1 MDHRE
6 LGLKIATPLAALTL
20 IAASAAHAVPAS
32 AATADHPLA
41 DAAQQHRAG
50 SRYGVLFDDFDYR
63 SSTDP
68 KVSQH
73 GWTVRSGVGGPGVEN
88 GATFQPSNIS
98 FPKINGGKA
107 LRLTM
112 TTDGTAPGTT
122 ESEFAR
128 SQENALTG
136 TYVARIKFADKP
148 ARGRDGDHLVQS
160 FFAISTTPDCDPSY
174 SETDFSEYLPNGGYG
189 SSDPVNSQTTWRST
203 GEDCSDS
210 VETDESTSVA
220 GWHTVLSTVAG
231 GHVKYYID
239 GKLVADHSGRYYPR
253 RSMAVD
259 FNLWLIDLS
268 GHQGTSTSV
277 WHEDVD
283 YVVYAKNL
291 VLTQREVDYG
301 VALLRAV
308 HVPFVDTL

>member
-1 MDHRE
+1 MDHRD
-6 LGLKIATPLAALTL
+6 LGLKIAAPLAALTL
-20 IAASAAHAVPAS
+20 IAASAAQALPAAAVS
-32 AATADHPLA
+32 AHPLA
-41 DAAQQHRAG
+41 DAARQHSVG
-50 SRYGVLFDDFDYR
+50 STYGVLFDDFDYR
-63 SSTDP
+63 SATDP
-68 KVSQH
+68 QVGRH
-73 GWTVRSGVGGPGVEN
+73 GWTVHGGVGGPGVED
-88 GATFQPSNIS
+88 GATWQPSDIS
-98 FPKINGGKA
+98 FPKIKGGQA

-112 TTDGTAPGTT
+112 TTDGTAAGTT

-128 SQENALTG
+128 SSENSLAG
-136 TYVARIKFADKP
+136 TYVARIKFADTP

-203 GEDCSDS
+203 GDNCSDS

-220 GWHTVLSTVAG
+220 GWHTVMSTVAN

-283 YVVYAKNL
+283 YVLYAKNL
-291 VLTQREVDYG
+291 VLTQRQVADG
-301 VALLRAV
+301 VAFLRRL
-308 HVPFVDTL
+308 HVAFVDTL